1 MKILILGYSSLCKR
15 KIVPALKEKLNNV
28 KFCIC
33 SKSQKKE
40 NIGAYAWYR
49 DYKVA
54 LEKSEANLVYISLAN
69 YLHYFWAKKA
79 LEKNYHVIIDKPA
92 TLNYKQAKSLVKL
105 ARKKKRL
112 LSEAVVFNYHHQ
124 IRKSIKEIRSLK
136 KLIHVSAKFV
146 IPKLPKQNFRH
157 FKKYGGGCVLDMG
170 PYAAAA
176 FRIFINKNL
185 KEIIYQNCNKKNNKG
200 TNTEFSIYVATREKS
215 FLGHFSLNG
224 EYTNTLTLYA
234 KRKRVIIN
242 RVFSPPNDQ
251 NLILQINENNIK
263 REKKLKK
270 DDTFLNY
277 LRQIVTFLQNKKFET
292 LYQNLLSDSFFREK
306 LIK

>member
-15 KIVPALKEKLNNV
+15 KIVPALKEKLNIV

-112 LSEAVVFNYHHQ
+112 LSEAVVFYYHHQ
-124 IRKSIKEIRSLK
+124 IRKNPCYSL
-136 KLIHVSAKFV
+136 S
-146 IPKLPKQNFRH
+146 R
-157 FKKYGGGCVLDMG
+157 
-170 PYAAAA
+170 
-176 FRIFINKNL
+176 
-185 KEIIYQNCNKKNNKG
+185 
-200 TNTEFSIYVATREKS
+200 
-215 FLGHFSLNG
+215 
-224 EYTNTLTLYA
+224 
-234 KRKRVIIN
+234 
-242 RVFSPPNDQ
+242 
-251 NLILQINENNIK
+251 
-263 REKKLKK
+263 
-270 DDTFLNY
+270 
-277 LRQIVTFLQNKKFET
+277 
-292 LYQNLLSDSFFREK
+292 
-306 LIK
+306 